1 MKFPVIFR
9 TPSLLIPGLGH
20 WEKLDREP
28 LDHAFWLLPADAY
41 RINVEGDEETGHM
54 AHQQASTSAV
64 RRALNNHQNAERAL
78 GPHNQKGRCFQAVP
92 TLF

>member
-1 MKFPVIFR
+1 LNR
-9 TPSLLIPGLGH
+9 
-20 WEKLDREP
+20 DP
-28 LDHAFWLLPADAY
+28 LDHAFWLLLADAY
-41 RINVEGDEETGHM
+41 RTNGEGDEETGPM

-64 RRALNNHQNAERAL
+64 RRALNNLQSAERAL